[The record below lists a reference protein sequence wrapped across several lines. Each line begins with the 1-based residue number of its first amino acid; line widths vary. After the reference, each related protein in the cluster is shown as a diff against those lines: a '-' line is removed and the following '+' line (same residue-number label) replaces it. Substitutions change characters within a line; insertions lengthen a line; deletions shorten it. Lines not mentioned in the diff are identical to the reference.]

1 MLLFLTTL
9 SLSLAYS
16 YIYVFTENAITE
28 AAIEKFFWTIFFLTV
43 PGLFQTFSYFI
54 ENID

>member
-16 YIYVFTENAITE
+16 YIYVFIENAITE
-28 AAIEKFFWTIFFLTV
+28 AAIEKFFLDNIFFDSSWAV
-43 PGLFQTFSYFI
+43 SNVFLFY
-54 ENID
+54 